1 MKYYG
6 RNGESYADMF
16 EQTQIEEVTCTV
28 NDMTEPNIRPQE
40 SGNRMDCRWVELSDG
55 KNTVRFTALGSA
67 FNLGIK
73 RYSDIELLGMKHRED
88 EVSSG
93 TYVTLSA
100 FQKGIGTGIC
110 GPVTAPEYCYD
121 VKDEYEISFLIS
133 VR

>member
-1 MKYYG
+1 
-6 RNGESYADMF
+6 MF

-73 RYSDIELLGMKHRED
+73 RWQYSTLRRCIMLGKPK
-88 EVSSG
+88 EVIRKEWMRWVYAG
-93 TYVTLSA
+93 GKQL
-100 FQKGIGTGIC
+100 KGL
-110 GPVTAPEYCYD
+110 
-121 VKDEYEISFLIS
+121 VKRRQWESRRFFE
-133 VR
+133 